1 MKRKKVGLALS
12 GGAALGFAHIGV
24 IKVLLQNNIPI
35 DVISGTSMGALVGG
49 VFASGMSIEDME
61 NVLQNFSRKN
71 FVDINPFI
79 LTDGLLHGK
88 KVTDLLRKLVGDKKI
103 EDCNKKYCEIASDL
117 HSGEKYVFTKGDIVT
132 AIRSSISIPG
142 VFKPVKIDKMCL
154 VDGGTHDNL
163 PVGEARK
170 LGADIVIGVD
180 VCSSY
185 KRPTSLK
192 NTIDILLASVN
203 TLIASFVQSQP
214 DKGDIY
220 IQINQPGVTVAKFS
234 ADEAIKSVEYGEKY
248 AKEFLPQ
255 IKQKLLE
262 AGIEIKPLKKVK
274 VKKTKKLEKKED
286 NKEKP
291 VAPEVIES
299 NAEDIKN

>member
-103 EDCNKKYCEIASDL
+103 EDCNKKYC
-117 HSGEKYVFTKGDIVT
+117 
-132 AIRSSISIPG
+132 AI
-142 VFKPVKIDKMCL
+142 
-154 VDGGTHDNL
+154 
-163 PVGEARK
+163 
-170 LGADIVIGVD
+170 
-180 VCSSY
+180 
-185 KRPTSLK
+185 
-192 NTIDILLASVN
+192 
-203 TLIASFVQSQP
+203 
-214 DKGDIY
+214 
-220 IQINQPGVTVAKFS
+220 
-234 ADEAIKSVEYGEKY
+234 
-248 AKEFLPQ
+248 
-255 IKQKLLE
+255 
-262 AGIEIKPLKKVK
+262 VK
-274 VKKTKKLEKKED
+274 VDASTKYGNSLMREFGCYYVPNLVLLDYKKKTMKR
-286 NKEKP
+286 
-291 VAPEVIES
+291 VAPNCMLNYEC
-299 NAEDIKN
+299 IKDAMDEFAKQ